1 MSTSNSSPPPKPESA
16 SEHGRARAD
25 SSTAPTPQLERV
37 PELPA
42 IDPHSD
48 EDPGEQTVR
57 IDPSLLNFDDVP
69 DAE

>member
-1 MSTSNSSPPPKPESA
+1 MSTPNSTPPKKPGVTTEQAPAEAA
-16 SEHGRARAD
+16 SPGTVRNHF
-25 SSTAPTPQLERV
+25 ERV
-37 PELPA
+37 PELPQ
-42 IDPHSD
+42 IESNSD

>member
-1 MSTSNSSPPPKPESA
+1 MSTSNSTPPPKTESA
-16 SEHGRARAD
+16 PEQVRAEAE
-25 SSTAPTPQLERV
+25 SSQASTPQLERV
-37 PELPA
+37 PELPL
-42 IDPHSD
+42 IESHSD